1 MAFILKP
8 VEKDCVCLVSGK
20 RHIAH
25 ERTEMSVLV
34 SGKRHIAHE
43 SVDYG
48 ALVSNLGLSAHESL
62 MSVEDSASDATGSS
76 ADSATGLALQL
87 TLQPVWL
94 FGRLGDRIGAS
105 SSLVT
110 CLALQLTR

>member
-34 SGKRHIAHE
+34 SGKRHF
-43 SVDYG
+43 
-48 ALVSNLGLSAHESL
+48 AHESL
-62 MSVEDSASDATGSS
+62 MLVPLTSRCEKTLASGT
-76 ADSATGLALQL
+76 LA
-87 TLQPVWL
+87 
-94 FGRLGDRIGAS
+94 A
-105 SSLVT
+105 
-110 CLALQLTR
+110 

>member
-25 ERTEMSVLV
+25 EVSKMSVLV

-43 SVDYG
+43 MYCPD
-48 ALVSNLGLSAHESL
+48 LG
-62 MSVEDSASDATGSS
+62 
-76 ADSATGLALQL
+76 
-87 TLQPVWL
+87 
-94 FGRLGDRIGAS
+94 
-105 SSLVT
+105 
-110 CLALQLTR
+110 

>member
-34 SGKRHIAHE
+34 SGKRQIAHE
-43 SVDYG
+43 SLL
-48 ALVSNLGLSAHESL
+48 LVPLTSRCEKTL
-62 MSVEDSASDATGSS
+62 ASGT
-76 ADSATGLALQL
+76 LA
-87 TLQPVWL
+87 
-94 FGRLGDRIGAS
+94 A
-105 SSLVT
+105 
-110 CLALQLTR
+110 